1 MDLIIFDT
9 LPNTNEF
16 LMEMSKKDANSW
28 TVIYAKNQTKG
39 KGYAGNEWKVIVGEN
54 LTFSFFL
61 KTAYSFQELIY
72 FNQWIS
78 NTICSFLKQFS
89 ANVKVK
95 WPNDIILN
103 NKKVCGILIENHRTN
118 GVMNSV
124 IGIGINVNQTDFN
137 HLPKAISLNIATDKK
152 YDIEEILTDLM
163 RGFEKEFSILEQKRF
178 DLIHETYLENLFKK
192 DETSSFR
199 LNNQSIDGIIRDV
212 NEAGNLIVEIDEKRK
227 EFKHK
232 EIELLF

>member
-54 LTFSFFL
+54 LTFSFLL

-137 HLPKAISLNIATDKK
+137 HLPKASSLKNITDTQ
-152 YDIEEILTDLM
+152 YDIEVILTDLM
-163 RGFEKEFSILEQKRF
+163 ANFQKEYSILEQKKF
-178 DLIHETYLENLFKK
+178 NLIHETYLNNLFRKGEISQFK
-192 DETSSFR
+192 
-199 LNNQSIDGIIRDV
+199 LNGVKVDGIIRDV
-212 NEAGNLIVEIDEKRK
+212 NEAGNLVIEIDNQLR

>member
-54 LTFSFFL
+54 LTFSFLL

-72 FNQWIS
+72 FNEWIS
-78 NTICSFLKQFS
+78 NVICSFLKQFHPKT
-89 ANVKVK
+89 NVK

-103 NKKVCGILIENHRTN
+103 DKKVCGILIENHRSN
-118 GVMNSV
+118 QIMHSI

-137 HLPKAISLNIATDKK
+137 HLPKASSLKNITDTQ
-152 YDIEEILTDLM
+152 YDIEAILTDLVEL
-163 RGFEKEFSILEQKRF
+163 FQKEYHILEQKKF
-178 DLIHETYLENLFKK
+178 DLIHETYLNNLFRK
-192 DETSSFR
+192 DKISQFKLDGVEV
-199 LNNQSIDGIIRDV
+199 DGIIRDV
-212 NEAGNLIVEIDEKRK
+212 NEAGNLVIEIDHQAR

>member
-1 MDLIIFDT
+1 MNLISFDS
-9 LPNTNEF
+9 LPSTNEF
-16 LMEMSKKDANSW
+16 LMELSKKDANSW

-54 LTFSFFL
+54 LTFSFLL

>member
-54 LTFSFFL
+54 LTFSFLL

>member
-39 KGYAGNEWKVIVGEN
+39 KGYAGNEWKVIEGEN
-54 LTFSFFL
+54 LTFSFLL

-89 ANVKVK
+89 PNIKVK

-163 RGFEKEFSILEQKRF
+163 RSFEKEFSILEQKRF

-192 DETSSFR
+192 DETTSFR

>member
-54 LTFSFFL
+54 LTFSFLL

-163 RGFEKEFSILEQKRF
+163 RGFEKEFSI
-178 DLIHETYLENLFKK
+178 
-192 DETSSFR
+192 
-199 LNNQSIDGIIRDV
+199 
-212 NEAGNLIVEIDEKRK
+212 
-227 EFKHK
+227 
-232 EIELLF
+232 